1 MAIQVSIDRDRDEF
15 AGPENEKPEPRR
27 LPRPQNLVP
36 GGTDDIIAPTPFG
49 ELNDV
54 ELLQPPPRERQPR
67 RFAQTTRGGIV
78 GGRGVLGNRP
88 PRTSDISP
96 GTIQSQRGG
105 INIASPEA
113 QQNAARNS
121 VTARNRGELRDAD
134 FDTAALGSAGIAGLD
149 ENAVAQDQQGL
160 SQITFSI
167 AGVPGGVAIPNFANK
182 RTADAANRFNAV
194 GSTIGSAS
202 AQRQAN
208 ADPTRAK
215 FQTQFQRGETLKDV
229 GGIRKRAR
237 SRFSFT

>member
-15 AGPENEKPEPRR
+15 AGPETEKPEPRR

-36 GGTDDIIAPTPFG
+36 GGTDNIIAPTPFG
-49 ELNDV
+49 ELND
-54 ELLQPPPRERQPR
+54 EQLLQPPPREREPR
-67 RFAQTTRGGIV
+67 RFAQTTRGAIV

-105 INIASPEA
+105 INIASPDA

-121 VTARNRGELRDAD
+121 VTAPNRGELRDAD

-160 SQITFSI
+160 SQITVNI
-167 AGVPGGVAIPNFANK
+167 AGVGGVAVPNFGNP

-194 GSTIGSAS
+194 GSRIGSAS
-202 AQRQAN
+202 EQRQAN

-229 GGIRKRAR
+229 GGFRKRAR
-237 SRFSFT
+237 SRFTFT